1 MDVRVLNYF
10 LMTAREENVTR
21 AAALLHLTQPTLSR
35 QLKGL
40 EEELGVELF
49 RRSNHSIYLTREGLL
64 FRQRA
69 QDMVNMLERA
79 REELQQTEELAG
91 TIAIGCS
98 ELQSMEEVADLIDRF
113 QQAHPKVKFALHSG
127 NNEDIKGWIEQGSI
141 DLGLLIEPVEIGKYD
156 FVRMTAKEEWGVLAH
171 EDSKFASYEA
181 IRPGDLVGTPV
192 ITILDKVVQNELANW
207 SGEYAAKMGNKARYN
222 LVYNAAMLAQRNHG
236 VVICLKLNQHFDH
249 LVYVPLVPKLTL
261 NSVLAW
267 RGQQPHSQVT
277 AAFIRFVREEK
288 MQKN

>member
-1 MDVRVLNYF
+1 MDLRVLNYF
-10 LMTAREENVTR
+10 LMTAREENITR

-69 QDMVNMLERA
+69 QDMVGIWDSA
-79 REELQQTEELAG
+79 RDELQKTDELAG

-98 ELQSMEEVADLIDRF
+98 ELQSMEEVADLMDQF
-113 QQAHPKVKFALHSG
+113 QLQHPQVKFALHSG
-127 NNEDIKGWIEQGSI
+127 NNNDIKSGIERGLF

-156 FVRMTAKEEWGVLAH
+156 FVRMTHQEEWGILAH
-171 EDSKFASYEA
+171 EDSPFASYDA

-207 SGEYAAKMGNKARYN
+207 SGKYAEKMRNKARYN

-236 VVICLKLNQHFDH
+236 VVICLKLNQRFDH
-249 LVYVPLVPKLTL
+249 LTYVPLEPKLYL
-261 NSVLAW
+261 HSVLAW
-267 RGQQPHSQVT
+267 RGQQPHSRT
-277 AAFIRFVREEK
+277 TEAFIQFVQA
-288 MQKN
+288 QKGQA